1 MKNFRIKNIVLL
13 LAICLGTTAAYSSG
27 GRQRDCDRDVVDDM
41 LSCGRPSKPPTK
53 PVKPLPCI
61 EEPAEYVAPNVC
73 KWTAV
78 LNSDCS
84 GFYKSG
90 LLSVRLGDCG
100 TVTIDSHGC
109 ITKQT
114 QKETVQAIH
123 LLKVLCAANSR
134 FTKCYFEQL
143 ITEYEKCPCPSLKDK
158 DCR

>member
-13 LAICLGTTAAYSSG
+13 LAVCLGTTAAYSSG
-27 GRQRDCDRDVVDDM
+27 RYQGGGDMTDDM

-53 PVKPLPCI
+53 PVVKPLPCI
-61 EEPAEYVAPNVC
+61 EEPEYVAPNTC

-84 GFYKSG
+84 GSYISG
-90 LLSVRLGDCG
+90 LLSVKLGHCG

-143 ITEYEKCPCPSLKDK
+143 ISEYEKCPCPTKPRR
-158 DCR
+158 DCD